1 MIGYFARR
9 LAYMVALLV
18 VLSVVAFAIIQLP
31 PGDYLTSYVTLLKAQ
46 GQAVD
51 QALIDALRRQYGL
64 DQPMAKQYWMWV
76 NGFIRGDFGYSFQW
90 NRPVKELIWD
100 RLGYSVAISLIAIF
114 FTYAVAIPIGIYSA
128 TRQYSLFDYA
138 FTVLAFLG
146 MTLPAFLVALVFMF
160 LAYRYFGLSPG
171 GLFSP
176 EYLDKPWS
184 LAKLGDMLSHL
195 PVPIVII
202 ALAGTGGTVR
212 VLRALVLDELRRPY
226 VITARAKGLP
236 ERRLLYKYPV
246 RIALNPLASTMVW
259 LLPGI
264 VSGEII
270 VSIVLNLP
278 TTGPLLL
285 NALLAQDMYLAGSV
299 VMFLGLL
306 TLVGMLVSDLV
317 LAWLDPRI
325 RYE

>member
-1 MIGYFARR
+1 M
-9 LAYMVALLV
+9 YMMALLL

-51 QALIDALRRQYGL
+51 QAMIDSLRRQYGL
-64 DQPMAKQYWMWV
+64 DRPIYEQYWMWIS
-76 NGFIRGDFGYSFQW
+76 GFVRGDFGYSFQW
-90 NRPVKELIWD
+90 NRPVNELLSARI
-100 RLGYSVAISLIAIF
+100 GYSIAISVIALV
-114 FTYAVAIPIGIYSA
+114 FTYAVAIPIGIFSA
-128 TRQYSLFDYA
+128 THQYSIFDYG

-160 LAYRYFGLSPG
+160 LAYKYFGLSPG

-184 LAKLGDMLSHL
+184 LAKLADMLGHL

-212 VLRALVLDELRRPY
+212 VLRALVLDELGKPY
-226 VITARAKGLP
+226 VMTARAKGLP

-246 RIALNPLASTMVW
+246 RLALNPLASTMVW
-259 LLPGI
+259 LLPAI
-264 VSGEII
+264 VSGEVI

-285 NALLAQDMYLAGSV
+285 NALLAQDMYLAGSI

-306 TLVGMLVSDLV
+306 TLAGMLISDLV

>member
-1 MIGYFARR
+1 MSQYIARR
-9 LAYMVALLV
+9 LVYTLVLLV

-64 DQPMAKQYWMWV
+64 DQPMYKQYLLWIS
-76 NGFIRGDFGYSFQW
+76 GFFRGDFGFSFQW
-90 NRPVKELIWD
+90 NRPVRELLAD
-100 RLGYSVAISLIAIF
+100 RIGYSIGISLVALV
-114 FTYAVAIPIGIYSA
+114 FTYGVAIPIGIYSA
-128 TRQYSLFDYA
+128 THQYSLADYV
-138 FTVLAFLG
+138 FTVIAFLG

-160 LAYRYFGLSPG
+160 LAYKYLGLSPG

-176 EYLDKPWS
+176 QYMTEPWS
-184 LAKLGDMLSHL
+184 WAKFKDLLSHL

-212 VLRALVLDELRRPY
+212 VLRALVLDELRKPY
-226 VITARAKGLP
+226 VITARAKGLK
-236 ERRLLYKYPV
+236 ETRLILKYPV
-246 RIALNPLASTMVW
+246 RIALNPLASTMAW

-264 VSGEII
+264 VSGEVI

-285 NALLAQDMYLAGSV
+285 NALLAQDMYLAGSI

-306 TLVGMLVSDLV
+306 TLVGMLLSDLL

>member
-1 MIGYFARR
+1 MSQYIARR
-9 LAYMVALLV
+9 LVYTLVLLV

-51 QALIDALRRQYGL
+51 QALIDALRREYGL
-64 DQPMAKQYWMWV
+64 DQPMYKQYLLWIS
-76 NGFIRGDFGYSFQW
+76 GFFRGDFGFSFQW
-90 NRPVKELIWD
+90 NRPVRELLAD
-100 RLGYSVAISLIAIF
+100 RIGYSIGISLVALV
-114 FTYAVAIPIGIYSA
+114 FTYGVAIPIGIYSA
-128 TRQYSLFDYA
+128 THQYSLADYV
-138 FTVLAFLG
+138 FTVIAFLG

-160 LAYRYFGLSPG
+160 SAYKYLGLSPG

-176 EYLDKPWS
+176 QYMTEPWS
-184 LAKLGDMLSHL
+184 WAKFKDLLSHL

-212 VLRALVLDELRRPY
+212 VLRALVLDELRKPY
-226 VITARAKGLP
+226 VITARAKGLK
-236 ERRLLYKYPV
+236 ETRLILKYPV
-246 RIALNPLASTMVW
+246 RIALNPLASTMAW

-264 VSGEII
+264 VSGEVI

-285 NALLAQDMYLAGSV
+285 NALLAQDMYLAGSI

-306 TLVGMLVSDLV
+306 TLVGMLLSDLL

>member
-1 MIGYFARR
+1 MSQYIARR
-9 LAYMVALLV
+9 LVYTLVLLV

-64 DQPMAKQYWMWV
+64 DQPMYKQYLLWIS
-76 NGFIRGDFGYSFQW
+76 GFFRGDFGFSFQW
-90 NRPVKELIWD
+90 NRPVRELLAD
-100 RLGYSVAISLIAIF
+100 RIGYSIGISLVALV
-114 FTYAVAIPIGIYSA
+114 FTYGVAIPIGIYSA
-128 TRQYSLFDYA
+128 THQYSLADYV
-138 FTVLAFLG
+138 FTVIAFLG

-160 LAYRYFGLSPG
+160 SAYKYLGLSPG

-176 EYLDKPWS
+176 QYMTEPWS
-184 LAKLGDMLSHL
+184 WAKFKDLLSHL

-212 VLRALVLDELRRPY
+212 VLRALVLDELRKPY
-226 VITARAKGLP
+226 VITARAKGLK
-236 ERRLLYKYPV
+236 ETRLILKYPV
-246 RIALNPLASTMVW
+246 RIALNPLASTMAW

-264 VSGEII
+264 VSGEVI

-285 NALLAQDMYLAGSV
+285 NALLAQDMYLAGSI

-306 TLVGMLVSDLV
+306 TLVGMLLSDLL

>member
-9 LAYMVALLV
+9 LAYMVAMLV

>member
-1 MIGYFARR
+1 LLADRIGYSIGIS
-9 LAYMVALLV
+9 LVALV
-18 VLSVVAFAIIQLP
+18 
-31 PGDYLTSYVTLLKAQ
+31 
-46 GQAVD
+46 
-51 QALIDALRRQYGL
+51 
-64 DQPMAKQYWMWV
+64 
-76 NGFIRGDFGYSFQW
+76 
-90 NRPVKELIWD
+90 
-100 RLGYSVAISLIAIF
+100 
-114 FTYAVAIPIGIYSA
+114 FTYGVAIPIGIYSA
-128 TRQYSLFDYA
+128 THQYSLADYV
-138 FTVLAFLG
+138 FTVIAFLG

-160 LAYRYFGLSPG
+160 LAYKYLGLSPG

-176 EYLDKPWS
+176 QYMTEPWS
-184 LAKLGDMLSHL
+184 WAKFKDLLSHL

-212 VLRALVLDELRRPY
+212 VLRALVLDELRKPY
-226 VITARAKGLP
+226 VITARAKGLK
-236 ERRLLYKYPV
+236 ETRLILKYPV
-246 RIALNPLASTMVW
+246 RIALNPLASTMAW

-264 VSGEII
+264 VSGEVI

-285 NALLAQDMYLAGSV
+285 NALLAQDMYLAGSI

-306 TLVGMLVSDLV
+306 TLVGMLLSDLL